1 MIFNK
6 VRIMKVGTIVS
17 EEMTALLS
25 EWTGSERSSSLLHG
39 RVDRSTKDRGQ
50 RTRKLQLSDVDW

>member
-1 MIFNK
+1 
-6 VRIMKVGTIVS
+6 MKVGTIVS